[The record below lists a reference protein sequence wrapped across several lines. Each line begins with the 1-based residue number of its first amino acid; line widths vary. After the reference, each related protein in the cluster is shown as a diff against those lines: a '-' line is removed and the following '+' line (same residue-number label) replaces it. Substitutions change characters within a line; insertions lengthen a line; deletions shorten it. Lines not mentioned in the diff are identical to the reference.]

1 MKKIVILAML
11 MLFAGTALMAQD
23 KGVVFQSGTLNE
35 LLAKAAKEKK
45 LVFVDVYAT
54 WCGPCKLMASKVF
67 PQPQAGAYFNA
78 NFINAKFDA
87 ENGEGIDVAKKYK
100 VTAYP
105 TFLLLNSSGEEVG
118 RIVGGAGTDEFIK
131 KVKEAVA
138 NIDK

>member
-1 MKKIVILAML
+1 MKKFVIMAML

-23 KGVVFQSGTLNE
+23 KGVVFQNGTMKE
-35 LLAKAAKEKK
+35 LLAKAAKENK
-45 LVFVDVYAT
+45 LLFVDVYAT
-54 WCGPCKLMASKVF
+54 WCGPCKYMSSKVF
-67 PQPQAGAYFNA
+67 TQPVAGSYFNE

-105 TFLLLNSSGEEVG
+105 TFLLINSSGEED
-118 RIVGGAGTDEFIK
+118 AFIK